1 MKEGITKITPN
12 INYST
17 NFGFQNLSSGDNI
30 ANYSENIYPI
40 QNIFQGY
47 NYGNEEK
54 TIFLNQIF
62 ITIQNMQQEIAAFKF
77 TNITEEIKIKNITEK
92 MYNEKME
99 MIQKMKKEKME
110 IINKMEK
117 DKKDMQSQ
125 INKMQNFDKNIIERI
140 LKMEACIEDLNIN
153 YSRDGSLINNIKILD
168 QKFQYLTGELNCLKD
183 EKYNKNK
190 INKTNSKK
198 FWL

>member
-1 MKEGITKITPN
+1 
-12 INYST
+12 
-17 NFGFQNLSSGDNI
+17 
-30 ANYSENIYPI
+30 
-40 QNIFQGY
+40 
-47 NYGNEEK
+47 
-54 TIFLNQIF
+54 
-62 ITIQNMQQEIAAFKF
+62 
-77 TNITEEIKIKNITEK
+77 

-153 YSRDGSLINNIKILD
+153 YPRDGSLINNIKILD
-168 QKFQYLTGELNCLKD
+168 QKFQYLTGELNCLKA

-190 INKTNSKK
+190 INETNSKK
-198 FWL
+198 ILALNSD

>member
-54 TIFLNQIF
+54 KIFFKSNFHNNSKYATRNSGLQIH
-62 ITIQNMQQEIAAFKF
+62 
-77 TNITEEIKIKNITEK
+77 
-92 MYNEKME
+92 
-99 MIQKMKKEKME
+99 
-110 IINKMEK
+110 
-117 DKKDMQSQ
+117 
-125 INKMQNFDKNIIERI
+125 
-140 LKMEACIEDLNIN
+140 
-153 YSRDGSLINNIKILD
+153 
-168 QKFQYLTGELNCLKD
+168 
-183 EKYNKNK
+183 KYNR
-190 INKTNSKK
+190 
-198 FWL
+198 